1 MIAAVPYESP
11 FGRLWLAADDIGVT
25 GAWFVEEKDEACF
38 RSPPYTVRETAI
50 LAETKR
56 WLDVY
61 FRGEVPD
68 FMPPLHPIG
77 SAFQQKV
84 WRILRRIPYGTTRT
98 YGDIAAEIARE
109 GGAGKMSAQAVGGAV
124 GHNSISILIP
134 CHRVVGKS
142 GSLTGYA
149 AGLEKKI
156 HLLTMEKVDMRR
168 FFVPKRDGTR

>member
-1 MIAAVPYESP
+1 MIAAAPYDSP
-11 FGRLWLAADDIGVT
+11 LGRLWLSADDIGVT
-25 GAWFVEEKDEACF
+25 GVWFEEEKDAACF
-38 RSPPYTVRETAI
+38 RAPDTARETPI

-61 FRGEVPD
+61 FRGEAPD
-68 FMPPLHPIG
+68 FMPPLHPTG
-77 SAFQQKV
+77 SAFRQKV

-109 GGAGKMSAQAVGGAV
+109 EGAGKMSAQAVGGAV
-124 GHNSISILIP
+124 GHNEISILIP

-156 HLLTMEKVDMRR
+156 HLLTIEKVDMSR
-168 FFVPKRDGTR
+168 FFVPKKGTVR